1 MRHKIPCFC
10 DNAFVVDAPEEIN
23 LDEQP
28 QYIEDI
34 LSGNFMNFTCASCG
48 KRHKPEFPLTVHWP
62 SRGLSIEV
70 IPELDRGSFYRRK
83 EGPAVQETVIGY
95 PELAERVAVLR
106 DGLVPDALEAIKYY
120 LLLKADES
128 YPDEDISVWF
138 QNKTGDS
145 LEFHIHGIKQD
156 EVAVMKVPVTLYEK
170 TLSDFRKDPK
180 KDPFAS
186 MRVKTYLSVQ
196 NMLRPDELK

>member
-10 DNAFVVDAPEEIN
+10 DNTFTVDVPEEIN

-48 KRHKPEFPLTVHWP
+48 KRHKPEFPLTIHWP
-62 SRGLSIEV
+62 GKGLILEV
-70 IPELDRGSFYRRK
+70 IPELGRGSFYRRR
-83 EGPAVQETVIGY
+83 EGPAIQETVIGY
-95 PELAERVAVLR
+95 PELSERIAVIR
-106 DGLVPDALEAIKYY
+106 DGLVPEALETIKYY

-138 QNKTGDS
+138 QNKTGDN

-156 EVAVMKVPVTLYEK
+156 EVAVMKVPVSVYEK
-170 TLSDFRKDPK
+170 TLSDFKKNPK

-186 MRVKTYLSVQ
+186 LRVKTYLSVQ

>member
-10 DNAFVVDAPEEIN
+10 DNIFTVDAPEEIN

-34 LSGNFMNFTCASCG
+34 VSGNFMNFTCTSCG
-48 KRHKPEFPLTVHWP
+48 KRHKPEFPLTVRWP
-62 SRGLSIEV
+62 SRNLSIEV
-70 IPELDRGSFYRRK
+70 IPELDRGSFYRRR
-83 EGPAVQETVIGY
+83 EEPAVTETVIGY
-95 PELAERVAVLR
+95 PELSERIAVLR
-106 DGLVPDALEAIKYY
+106 DGLVPEVLEAIKYY
-120 LLLKADES
+120 LLLKADEA

-138 QNKTGDS
+138 QNKTEDS
-145 LEFHIHGIKQD
+145 LEFHLHGIKQD
-156 EVAVMKVPVTLYEK
+156 EVAVMKVPVSLYEK
-170 TLSDFRKDPK
+170 NLSDFKKDPK